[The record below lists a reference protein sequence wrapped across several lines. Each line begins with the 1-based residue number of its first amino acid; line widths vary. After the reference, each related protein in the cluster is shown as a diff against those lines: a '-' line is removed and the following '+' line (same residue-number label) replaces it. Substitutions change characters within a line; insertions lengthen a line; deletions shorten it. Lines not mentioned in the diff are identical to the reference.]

1 MSEEIIN
8 FDLPQDENSIIKV
21 IGVGGG
27 GSNAVNYMYEE
38 GIKDVT
44 FVICNTDSQ
53 ALKKSPVPTKI
64 QLGVTLT
71 EGRGAGNKPEQ
82 GRQAAIESLDDV
94 LKVID
99 ENTKMVFITAG
110 MGGGTG
116 TGAAPIIA
124 KAAKDRGILTVG
136 IVTIPFK
143 FEGPLRISQAIEG
156 IAEMKDYVDSLLVI
170 NNEKLREIYG
180 NLKLSEA
187 FQQADNVLTIAAKGI
202 AEIITVHGY
211 VNVDFEDVKTVMKS
225 SGVSIMGSAK
235 ADGVNRAI
243 DAIREALNSPLLNNN
258 DIRGAK
264 NILLN
269 ITSGSEEIRMDE
281 VGEITD
287 YVLSEVGS
295 QANIIWGNGTDE
307 SLGTKINVTIIAT
320 GFNSN
325 SIPELYTYEMKEPA
339 KIHLVTEEP
348 KVQEQDVVEVM
359 EEIFEIESTQ
369 EEEIIQPEIPT
380 PLAEKKEEEKVK
392 EQTPSYS
399 NSDAEIFDFKVQ
411 KVSKTESSDKT
422 EKQDGSIQLTQVIQ
436 NEAKANKEK
445 YEKMR
450 ALGNMSEEKVDKF
463 ENEPAYKRLQKNDKN
478 EDEKKKGKVDNTI
491 SSYTLSTDKNNNAQ
505 LREDN
510 PYFEVAD

>member
-27 GSNAVNYMYEE
+27 GSNAVNYMYEA

-53 ALKKSPVPTKI
+53 ALKKSPVPVKI

-82 GRQAAIESLDDV
+82 GRQAAIESLDEV
-94 LKVID
+94 IKVID

-156 IAEMKDYVDSLLVI
+156 ISEMKNYVDSLLVI
-170 NNEKLREIYG
+170 NNEKLREIFG

-187 FQQADNVLTIAAKGI
+187 FKQADNVLTIAAKGI

-235 ADGVNRAI
+235 ADGENRAI

-269 ITSGSEEIRMDE
+269 ITSGLEEIRMDE

-287 YVLSEVGS
+287 YVLSEVGT

-307 SLGTKINVTIIAT
+307 SLGSKVNVTIIAT
-320 GFNSN
+320 GFESN
-325 SIPELYTYEMKEPA
+325 SIPELSTYEMKTPT
-339 KIHLVTEEP
+339 KIHLVEEP
-348 KVQEQDVVEVM
+348 KIQDQDIVETM
-359 EEIFEIESTQ
+359 EEIFENISEPKIIQ
-369 EEEIIQPEIPT
+369 EEIPA
-380 PLAEKKEEEKVK
+380 PVAEKKPEEKIQ
-392 EQTPSYS
+392 EQTPNNS
-399 NSDAEIFDFKVQ
+399 NTDAEIFDFKLERVT
-411 KVSKTESSDKT
+411 KKENSDKT
-422 EKQDGSIQLTQVIQ
+422 EKQDGSVQLTQVIQ

-450 ALGNMSEEKVDKF
+450 ALGNMNEEKVDKF
-463 ENEPAYKRLQKNDKN
+463 ENEPAYKRLQKNEKN
-478 EDEKKKGKVDNTI
+478 DDEKKKGKADNMI

>member
-8 FDLPQDENSIIKV
+8 FDLPQDESSIIKV

-27 GSNAVNYMYEE
+27 GSNAVNYMYEA

-53 ALKKSPVPTKI
+53 ALKKSPIPTKI
-64 QLGVTLT
+64 QLGATLT

-94 LKVID
+94 LKIID

-156 IAEMKDYVDSLLVI
+156 ISEMKNYVDSLLVI
-170 NNEKLREIYG
+170 NNEKLREIFG

-187 FQQADNVLTIAAKGI
+187 FKQADNVLTIAVKGI

-235 ADGVNRAI
+235 ADGENRAL

-269 ITSGSEEIRMDE
+269 ITSGTEEIRMDE

-287 YVLSEVGS
+287 YVLSEVGT

-307 SLGTKINVTIIAT
+307 SLGSKVNVTIIAT

-325 SIPELYTYEMKEPA
+325 SIPELYSYEMKEPM
-339 KIHLVTEEP
+339 KINLVTEEP
-348 KVQEQDVVEVM
+348 KILEQDMVETM
-359 EEIFEIESTQ
+359 EEIFDIVSEPEVIQ
-369 EEEIIQPEIPT
+369 EEIPL
-380 PLAEKKEEEKVK
+380 PVAEKKEEEKVQ
-392 EQTPSYS
+392 EQTTIYS

-411 KVSKTESSDKT
+411 RVTKNVISDKT
-422 EKQDGSIQLTQVIQ
+422 EKQDGSVQLTQVIQ
-436 NEAKANKEK
+436 NEAKVNKEK

-450 ALGNMSEEKVDKF
+450 ALGNMNEEKVDKF

-478 EDEKKKGKVDNTI
+478 EDEKKKGKADNMM